1 MHIIPTIPGLLL
13 AAGLTVAATQAQAL
27 GRPSTGSQY
36 AHLLAFSNAPGIGGS
51 SFTVD
56 EDLGDVD
63 YDIWKIPLQHEFD
76 VDGWDGKLILR
87 GTLSYMTVDQD
98 QRWLPGDSSEV
109 IDSEWKSYG
118 GGIGAGVRI
127 PLGEG
132 LSFVPALGFG
142 VASLENNADF
152 KGTLTKERIQPIA
165 DGTQYN
171 WDMNAT
177 IFSGALGLSYINDI
191 GNDFDL
197 DASASYT
204 YSYVSSFDS
213 STDFQDIGDS
223 TNILNFKADIGHP
236 LGFSIAG
243 YPMDGVLHL
252 ANTTFVGSNSDVLGF
267 SYFNEVGFSLRTNP
281 QKLATQLK
289 LPFSVSSLSV
299 GVNAIFGDDI
309 SGWSMLFGYKF

>member
-1 MHIIPTIPGLLL
+1 MNITGYFPRLLL
-13 AAGLTVAATQAQAL
+13 VAGLSVAATQAQAL
-27 GRPSTGSQY
+27 GRPTSGAQY
-36 AHLLAFSNAPGIGGS
+36 AQLLTFATAPGIGGA

-56 EDLGDVD
+56 DDLGDVD
-63 YDIWKIPLQHEFD
+63 YDIYKLPLQHEFD
-76 VDGWDGKLILR
+76 VDGWDWKLILR
-87 GTLSYMTVDQD
+87 GTLSYMKASQD
-98 QRWLPGDSSEV
+98 QRWLPGDRSEV

-118 GGIGAGVRI
+118 GSIGAGVRV
-127 PLGEG
+127 PLGNG
-132 LSFVPALGFG
+132 FSFIPALGFG
-142 VASLENNADF
+142 LASLKNDADF
-152 KGTLTKERIQPIA
+152 KGTLTKERIKPIA

-177 IFSGALGLSYINDI
+177 IFTGALGLSYIGDI

-197 DASASYT
+197 DANAYYT

-223 TNILNFKADIGHP
+223 TNTLTFRADIGHP

-267 SYFNEVGFSLRTNP
+267 SYFNEAGFSLRTNP
-281 QKLATQLK
+281 QKLASQLH
-289 LPFSVSSLSV
+289 LPFSVSSLSL

>member
-1 MHIIPTIPGLLL
+1 MNITATIPRLVL
-13 AAGLTVAATQAQAL
+13 AAGLCVATTQAQAL
-27 GRPSTGSQY
+27 GRPTTGAQY
-36 AHLLAFSNAPGIGGS
+36 AQLLTFATAPGIGGAT
-51 SFTVD
+51 FTVE

-63 YDIWKIPLQHEFD
+63 YDIWKIPLQYEFD
-76 VDGWDGKLILR
+76 VDGWDGKLIVR

-98 QRWLPGDSSEV
+98 QHWLPSDRSEV
-109 IDSEWKSYG
+109 IDSDWKSYG
-118 GGIGAGVRI
+118 GSIGIGARV
-127 PLGEG
+127 PLGNG
-132 LSFVPALGFG
+132 FSVIPALGFG
-142 VASLENNADF
+142 LASLENNADF
-152 KGTLTKERIQPIA
+152 KGTLTQEKIKPIA

-177 IFSGALGLSYINDI
+177 IFTGALGLSYINDI

-197 DASASYT
+197 DASAYYT

-223 TNILNFKADIGHP
+223 TNTLTFRADIGHP

-252 ANTTFVGSNSDVLGF
+252 ANTTFVGSNRDALGF
-267 SYFNEVGFSLRTNP
+267 SYFNEAGFSLRTNP
-281 QKLATQLK
+281 QKLASQLK
-289 LPFSVSSLSV
+289 LPFPVSSLSV